1 VSWSFLP
8 NLITITRVILL
19 IPLTYYL
26 LNENY
31 KVSVLIFF
39 TAGFSDALDGYLAR
53 HFSWASRFGA
63 IMDPIAD
70 KALLVLTM
78 AILTANN
85 QLSLIL
91 FMTVAARD
99 LMIVTGAY
107 YYHWRLGPYD
117 MAPSRLSKLNT
128 FVQILLVTCLL
139 ISLSYANI
147 PDVFIDSL
155 IGLTF
160 ITTIGSGFNYFW
172 VWGKKMYAELNKK
185 ND

>member
-1 VSWSFLP
+1 M
-8 NLITITRVILL
+8 

-26 LNENY
+26 VNENY
-31 KVSVLIFF
+31 KVSVIIFF
-39 TAGFSDALDGYLAR
+39 VAGFSDAIDGYLAR

-78 AILTANN
+78 ALLTVNS
-85 QLSLIL
+85 QLSLAL
-91 FMTVAARD
+91 FITVAVRD
-99 LMIVTGAY
+99 LLIVTGAY

-117 MAPSRLSKLNT
+117 MAPSKLSKFNT
-128 FVQILLVTCLL
+128 FVQILLVTSLL
-139 ISLSYANI
+139 VSLSFANLPI
-147 PDVFIDSL
+147 LFIDAL

-160 ITTIGSGFNYFW
+160 VTTISSGVDYFW
-172 VWGKKMYAELNKK
+172 VWGKKMQLELDNK